1 MPTILGSTVNVQ
13 GETCVHERELTLDDD
28 CLCSI
33 EEATSNRI
41 NDGEVI
47 EVVRLCISGQKR
59 DLLVLV
65 VFSIVADTR
74 IANGHQK
81 VMALL

>member
-1 MPTILGSTVNVQ
+1 MPTNLGSTVNIQ
-13 GETCVHERELTLDDD
+13 RETCVHVRELTLDDE

-33 EEATSNRI
+33 VEATSNRI
-41 NDGEVI
+41 NGDEVI

-65 VFSIVADTR
+65 VFSIVSDTR
-74 IANGHQK
+74 IASGHQK
-81 VMALL
+81 VMFLL